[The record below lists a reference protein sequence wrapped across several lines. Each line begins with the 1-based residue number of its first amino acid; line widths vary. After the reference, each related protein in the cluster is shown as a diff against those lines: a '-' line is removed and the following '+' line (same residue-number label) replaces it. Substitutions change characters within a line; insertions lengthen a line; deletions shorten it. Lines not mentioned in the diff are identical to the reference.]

1 MSKMSVEDAPEETL
15 DPADTAAWSAF
26 RRLAHRMVDD
36 MLDHLSGLPEQPV
49 WRPMPT
55 EVRESFHQPVPRNGV
70 GADAA
75 YEEFLRLVRP
85 YPNGNLHPRYWG
97 WVKGNGTP
105 LGMMADMLRRASRGC
120 CPPRCP
126 RECFIPI
133 RRCRSWTRS
142 CRDQTKHQSGSSA
155 MRMFRKLKFVVGS
168 WPCKLMWPPSAR

>member
-1 MSKMSVEDAPEETL
+1 MSKMPVEDAPEETL
-15 DPADTAAWSAF
+15 DPPDTAAWSAF

-105 LGMMADMLRRASRGC
+105 LGMMAHGPYFATEGTGIVLSQNG
-120 CPPRCP
+120 P
-126 RECFIPI
+126 FI
-133 RRCRSWTRS
+133 
-142 CRDQTKHQSGSSA
+142 HQHNSG
-155 MRMFRKLKFVVGS
+155 R
-168 WPCKLMWPPSAR
+168 